1 MLEYQVEVT
10 VKEGDSSTERGALLE
25 RLTRRVLEAQQFD
38 FVSSNIRV
46 TGSELDV
53 VAEDRQT
60 GAKIFVECK
69 AYRDK
74 SINAEVLKKLAGT
87 LFVQDE
93 YRAAWLV
100 CTSEFGKDAQGLLEQ
115 MRLKP
120 IAEREKI
127 RVWGPQQLIELL
139 SSTGSIVPAA
149 SLVISSDFHILDS
162 RTLCITDVGEF
173 WAVTAVGKTSG
184 VADTVLAFDAR
195 TGKPVTNEALLQELG
210 ARDSNLKGYQWVAG
224 GIDTVPVGSAAEIAL
239 KQELDSIAP
248 VPVADDWSDYRPAR
262 PEDFVG
268 RDDLQREIVKFFEDV
283 RGGNSSTRLLAIKAP
298 SGWGKSSFLVKLRSV
313 CATARSRDKYFV
325 YAVDC
330 RTASSPRYPDLAL
343 KRAFEEAIS
352 AEFVSP
358 PMQQQVVIPSAGQP
372 FSDAS
377 VVGLLEQL
385 RERKKV
391 LVLFFDQFEEITTKQ
406 ELADLFGQV
415 RTLCSAIE
423 SAQENVVLGFSWK
436 TDGSVPA
443 DHPAYHVWH
452 SFKDRRREFDLPTFS
467 KGDMAKLLGGL
478 SRALKTP
485 IEPSLRRTLSEHCQ
499 GYPWLLKKLCVHVF
513 QVLQSKP
520 TKQRDLLERA
530 LDIEALFQRDL
541 ADLSAPQLACLE
553 RIARDSPA
561 DHFKVVEIFTD
572 KVVESL
578 THRRLI
584 VRNSAKLVVY
594 WDIFR
599 DFVLFGKVP
608 AIPGRY
614 IPVSSP
620 PAAKRLIEL
629 VRQPTSLTRLA
640 SQLGVQPVTL
650 DNVARDMVMM
660 GMCVYHRKNERL
672 SRLHDTDAA
681 TLSAAFRFFGN
692 HVLLRATHEA
702 FGSDFRRVPLAN
714 IYRIWRSEF
723 PSSEYADKTIATIGR
738 RMIAWF
744 QAFGILVVE
753 SGDLVSSRPQQL
765 PPTEFGQFGAEGRRH
780 RHTRLFFGESPPA
793 RVMELVQRM
802 LRADFV
808 AASGD
813 RNALYVLNAL
823 RLITSATDPILLDRP
838 RKGEEQNWLAIKV
851 SSQSTVQ
858 AALRMYGKQP
868 DSTGYEIGQLLAG
881 LFNLG
886 ISDGSMRRYG
896 AGVLVWVRWLHDI
909 GFVRRRSRHALGQ

>member
-1 MLEYQVEVT
+1 MYDYQIEVT
-10 VKEGDSSTERGALLE
+10 VKEGDSSTERGSLLE
-25 RLTRRVLEAQQFD
+25 KLARRVLDAQQYD
-38 FVSSNIRV
+38 FISTNVRV

-53 VAEDRQT
+53 VAQDRQT

-74 SINAEVLKKLAGT
+74 NINAEVLKKLAGT

-93 YRAAWLV
+93 YRAAWLI
-100 CTSEFGKDAQGLLEQ
+100 CTSTFGKDALGVLDQ
-115 MRLKP
+115 MRSKP
-120 IAEREKI
+120 IGEREKI

-139 SSTGSIVPAA
+139 TSTGSAVPAN
-149 SLVISSDFHILDS
+149 SLVIPSDFHVLDS

-184 VADTVLAFDAR
+184 VADTVLAFNAR
-195 TGKPVTNEALLQELG
+195 TGRPITDDALLQELS
-210 ARDSNLKGYQWVAG
+210 ARDSNLKGYQWIAG
-224 GIDTVPVGSAAEIAL
+224 GVDTVPVGSAAEIAL

-268 RDDLQREIVKFFEDV
+268 RDDLQKEIVKFFEDI
-283 RGGNSSTRLLAIKAP
+283 RTGLSATRLLAIKAP
-298 SGWGKSSFLVKLRSV
+298 SGWGKSSFLVKLRTV
-313 CATARSRDKYFV
+313 CATPRNRDKYFV

-343 KRAFEEAIS
+343 KRSFEEAVS
-352 AEFVSP
+352 AGFLNP
-358 PMQQQVVIPSAGQP
+358 PEHSQVVIPSAGQP
-372 FSDAS
+372 FSDSS
-377 VVGLLEQL
+377 VKALLSEL
-385 RERKKV
+385 KERKKV
-391 LVLFFDQFEEITTKQ
+391 LILFFDQFEEITTKQ

-415 RTLCSAIE
+415 RALCSAIE
-423 SAQENVVLGFSWK
+423 SANENVVLGFSWK

-452 SFKDRRREFDLPTFS
+452 SFKDRRKEFDLPLFS
-467 KGDMAKLLGGL
+467 KGDIAKLLGGL

-485 IEPSLRRTLSEHCQ
+485 IEPNLRRPLAEHCQ

-541 ADLSAPQLACLE
+541 ADLSAAQLACLQ
-553 RIARDSPA
+553 RIAKDSPA
-561 DHFKVVEIFTD
+561 DHFKMVEIFTD

-584 VRNSAKLVVY
+584 VRNSGKLVVY

-614 IPVSSP
+614 IPVTSP
-620 PAAKRLIEL
+620 PAAKRVIEL
-629 VRQPTSLTRLA
+629 VRQSTSLSRLA
-640 SQLGVQPVTL
+640 DQLGLQSVTL

-672 SRLHDTDAA
+672 SRIHDTEAA
-681 TLSAAFRFFGN
+681 TLAAAFRFFSN
-692 HVLLRATHEA
+692 HVLLRVAYEA
-702 FGSDFRRVPLAN
+702 FGKDFRRVPLPN
-714 IYRIWRSEF
+714 IYRVWKSEF
-723 PSSEYADKTIATIGR
+723 PSTEYAEKTIATIGR

-765 PPTEFGQFGAEGRRH
+765 PPVDFGQFAAEGRRH
-780 RHTRLFFGESPPA
+780 RSRRLFLGESPPI

-802 LRADFV
+802 LQADFV
-808 AASGD
+808 AAPGD

-823 RLITSATDPILLDRP
+823 RLITSAVDPILLDRP
-838 RKGEEQNWLAIKV
+838 RKGEEQTWLAIKV
-851 SSQSTVQ
+851 AGQSTIQ
-858 AALRMYGKQP
+858 TALRIAAQRP
-868 DSTGYEIGQLLAG
+868 DVSGYEIGQQLDQV
-881 LFNLG
+881 FDLG
-886 ISDGSMRRYG
+886 VSDGSMRRYG
-896 AGVLVWVRWLHDI
+896 TGVLVWVRWLHDI
-909 GFVRRRSRHALGQ
+909 GFVRKRVRLVHNE